1 MKKLTKGSLTMEENK
16 NMEVSTNEENSVV
29 EETMDDYK
37 EMLDSSML
45 KFSTGD
51 LVEGEVIGVTDEEVL
66 MNFGYISDGVIPVS
80 ETFADIE
87 NPLTKQYQVGDKI
100 KAEVVRKD
108 DGDGNVVL
116 SLKKAQ
122 QELIW
127 EELQSVMDSDQEVE
141 ATVVEV
147 VKGGLVC
154 RVLHTRGFM
163 PGSMISTR
171 YVDDLQVYQ
180 NTTFNVKVKELDQ
193 ENNRIILSRKEI
205 EKAEIEK
212 QQEALFMTIK
222 KGDTFKGTVKKN
234 MNYGSFVNIGSVDG
248 LVHINE
254 MSWKNISHPSD
265 VVKEGNVVNV
275 TVVQV
280 DYEKKKVALSM
291 KNAEDDPWNVS
302 NESLKVGETY
312 EGKVKRVLD
321 FGAFVEILP
330 NVEGLVHISQLSNEH
345 VQHPTDIVKEGDVVP
360 VKILGIDSKER
371 KLRLSMKSETEET
384 VREEY
389 VNVKDYQT
397 DEQATTSLKNVFAD
411 ILKEME

>member
-1 MKKLTKGSLTMEENK
+1 MFKMEENK
-16 NMEVSTNEENSVV
+16 IETELETNETNETNNVV

-37 EMLDSSML
+37 DMIDSSML

-51 LVEGEVIGVTDEEVL
+51 IVEGEVIGVTDDEIL
-66 MNFGYISDGVIPVS
+66 MNFGYIADGVIPVN

-87 NPLTKQYQVGDKI
+87 NPLSSQYQVGDKI
-100 KAEVVRKD
+100 KAEVIRKD
-108 DGDGNVVL
+108 DGDGNVLL

-122 QELIW
+122 QEIIW
-127 EELQSVMDSDQEVE
+127 DQLQEIMDADQEVE

-154 RVLHTRGFM
+154 KVLQTRGFM
-163 PGSMISTR
+163 PGSMISTS
-171 YVDDLQVYQ
+171 YVQDLNEYSDK
-180 NTTFNVKVKELDQ
+180 TFNVKIMELDRQ
-193 ENNRIILSRKEI
+193 KNRIILSRKEI
-205 EKAEIEK
+205 EKVEVQK
-212 QQEALFMTIK
+212 QQEELFATIK

-234 MNYGSFVNIGSVDG
+234 MNYGSFVNIGCVDG

-265 VVKEGNVVNV
+265 VVKEGDIVNV
-275 TVVQV
+275 TVVNV
-280 DYEKKKVALSM
+280 DYDKKKIGLSM

-302 NESLKVGETY
+302 NESLKVGQSY

-330 NVEGLVHISQLSNEH
+330 GIEGLVHISQISNEH
-345 VQHPTDIVKEGDVVP
+345 INHPSDVVKEGETVT
-360 VKILGIDSKER
+360 VKVLGIDNKER
-371 KLRLSMKSETEET
+371 KLRLSMKTDAGET

-389 VNVKDYQT
+389 VDVKEYQT

-411 ILKEME
+411 ILKDIK